1 MTAALLD
8 RALSIGA
15 DPRDNADERFRKR
28 LLVGVAL
35 IILPAGFIW
44 GCLYWV
50 VGERAVALTPWAYV
64 IGSTTSLA
72 VFARTRNFAFLRT
85 AQLVLILVLPALGTV
100 MLGGLDES
108 SSVILWALFAPLG
121 AVAFDRPGRAWP
133 WFAAFVAATVLAV
146 ALSEVVRPDG
156 ADLPDGFVR
165 TFDILNIV
173 VVSFVAMILLVTFA
187 RGRDTAQARV
197 EALLLNVLPAE
208 VAQRL
213 QSDPNSIADHF
224 DDASILFADVVDFTP
239 LSSRLDAR
247 QVVGL
252 LDRLF
257 TSFDELVDRHD
268 VEKIK
273 TIGDCYMVAA
283 GVPRKRPDH
292 AHALAG
298 LALEMRECARNCL
311 PEGAEHDLR
320 LRIGISSGPVV
331 AGVIGRRRFLYDLW
345 GDTVNMASRMESHG
359 TPDEI
364 QITRSTWEL
373 LRDDFV
379 VEPLGLVDVKG
390 KGAVETWRLVGP
402 RGPGLGPSEPATSRT
417 LSRAEHSGSAGR
429 GSSGHSGA

>member
-1 MTAALLD
+1 MAEALRD
-8 RALSIGA
+8 RVLSIGA
-15 DPRDNADERFRKR
+15 DARDTVDERFRKR

-35 IILPAGFIW
+35 VILPAGFVW
-44 GCLYWV
+44 GCLYWI
-50 VGERAVALTPWAYV
+50 VGEHEVALVPWAYV
-64 IGSTTSLA
+64 TGSIVSLF
-72 VFARTRNFAFLRT
+72 VFARTRSFAFLRT
-85 AQLVLILVLPALGTV
+85 AQLLLILIAPALGTV
-100 MLGGLDES
+100 MVGGLDES
-108 SSVILWALFAPLG
+108 SSVILWSLLAPLG
-121 AVAFDRPGRAWP
+121 AVAFARPGRAWP
-133 WFAAFVAATVLAV
+133 WFAAFVATTVLAV
-146 ALSEVVRPDG
+146 ALSEVVRPSG
-156 ADLPDGFVR
+156 ADLPNAFVR
-165 TFDILNIV
+165 TFDVLNII
-173 VVSFVAMILLVTFA
+173 VVSFVAMVLLVTFA
-187 RGRDTAQARV
+187 RGRETAQARV
-197 EALLLNVLPAE
+197 ETLLLNVLPADI
-208 VAQRL
+208 AQRL

-247 QVVGL
+247 EVVGL

-257 TSFDELVDRHD
+257 TSFDELVDRHE

-298 LALEMRECARNCL
+298 LALEMRECAKNFL

-359 TPDEI
+359 TPDVI
-364 QITRSTWEL
+364 QMTRSTWEL

-379 VEPLGLVDVKG
+379 AEPLGLVEVKG

-402 RGPGLGPSEPATSRT
+402 LGDE
-417 LSRAEHSGSAGR
+417 SASPR
-429 GSSGHSGA
+429 SYAIS

>member
-1 MTAALLD
+1 MVSVRAARGSRL
-8 RALSIGA
+8 RP
-15 DPRDNADERFRKR
+15 PR
-28 LLVGVAL
+28 
-35 IILPAGFIW
+35 
-44 GCLYWV
+44 
-50 VGERAVALTPWAYV
+50 
-64 IGSTTSLA
+64 
-72 VFARTRNFAFLRT
+72 
-85 AQLVLILVLPALGTV
+85 
-100 MLGGLDES
+100 
-108 SSVILWALFAPLG
+108 
-121 AVAFDRPGRAWP
+121 RAWP
-133 WFAAFVAATVLAV
+133 WFAAFVATIVV
-146 ALSEVVRPDG
+146 ALVLSEVVRPDG
-156 ADLPDGFVR
+156 ADLPAAFVA
-165 TFDILNIV
+165 TFDVLNIV
-173 VVSFVAMILLVTFA
+173 VVSLVALLLLVTFA
-187 RGRDTAQARV
+187 RGRETAQARV

-208 VAQRL
+208 IAQRL
-213 QSDPNSIADHF
+213 QSDPDSIADHF

-247 QVVGL
+247 EVVEL

-298 LALEMRECARNCL
+298 LALEMGECAKNCL
-311 PEGAEHDLR
+311 PEGSEHDLR

-359 TPDEI
+359 TPDAI

-373 LRDDFV
+373 VRDDFV

-390 KGAVETWRLVGP
+390 KGAVETWRLVGAAQRVATRP
-402 RGPGLGPSEPATSRT
+402 LCLSDAMLERPLAAALRGPR
-417 LSRAEHSGSAGR
+417 
-429 GSSGHSGA
+429 

>member
-1 MTAALLD
+1 MTAALRD

-15 DPRDNADERFRKR
+15 NPHDTADERFRKR

-35 IILPAGFIW
+35 IILPVAVVW
-44 GCLYWV
+44 GCLYWI
-50 VGERAVALTPWAYV
+50 VGEREVALTPWAYAT
-64 IGSTTSLA
+64 GSTISLA
-72 VFARTRNFAFLRT
+72 VFARTRSFGFLRT
-85 AQLVLILVLPALGTV
+85 AQQLLILVAPALGTV

-108 SSVILWALFAPLG
+108 SSVILWSLFAPLG

-133 WFAAFVAATVLAV
+133 WFAAFVATILVAL
-146 ALSEVVRPDG
+146 ALSEVVRPNG
-156 ADLPDGFVR
+156 ANLPEGFVR
-165 TFDILNIV
+165 TFDVLNIV
-173 VVSFVAMILLVTFA
+173 VVSLVAMMLLVTFA
-187 RGRDTAQARV
+187 QGRDTAQARV
-197 EALLLNVLPAE
+197 EALLLNVLPAD

-224 DDASILFADVVDFTP
+224 DEASILFADVVDFTP
-239 LSSRLDAR
+239 LSSQLDAR
-247 QVVGL
+247 EVVEL

-257 TSFDELVDRHD
+257 TTFDELVDRHD

-283 GVPRKRPDH
+283 GVPRERPDH

-298 LALEMRECARNCL
+298 LALDMCQCTKNFL
-311 PEGAEHDLR
+311 PEGTEHDLR

-359 TPDEI
+359 TPDCI

-373 LRDDFV
+373 LRADFV
-379 VEPLGLVDVKG
+379 AEPLGLVDVKG

-402 RGPGLGPSEPATSRT
+402 RGG
-417 LSRAEHSGSAGR
+417 
-429 GSSGHSGA
+429 

>member
-1 MTAALLD
+1 MTAALRD
-8 RALSIGA
+8 RVLSIGA
-15 DPRDNADERFRKR
+15 DPHDTSDERFRKR

-35 IILPAGFIW
+35 VILPVALLW
-44 GCLYWV
+44 GCLYWI
-50 VGERAVALTPWAYV
+50 VGEREVALTPWAYAA
-64 IGSTTSLA
+64 GSASSL
-72 VFARTRNFAFLRT
+72 VLFARTRDFPFLRT
-85 AQLVLILVLPALGTV
+85 AQQLLILVAPALGTV

-108 SSVILWALFAPLG
+108 SSVVLWSLFAPLG

-133 WFAAFVAATVLAV
+133 WFAGFVATVLLTLV
-146 ALSEVVRPDG
+146 LSEVVRPDG
-156 ADLPDGFVR
+156 ADLPEGFVR
-165 TFDILNIV
+165 TFDVLNIV
-173 VVSFVAMILLVTFA
+173 VVSVVAMLLLVTFA
-187 RGRDTAQARV
+187 RGRDAAQARV
-197 EALLLNVLPAE
+197 EALLLNVLPAD

-239 LSSRLDAR
+239 FSSRLDAR
-247 QVVGL
+247 EVVGL

-257 TSFDELVDRHD
+257 TSFDELVDRYE

-283 GVPRKRPDH
+283 GVPRQRPDH

-298 LALEMRECARNCL
+298 LAFEMRECAKDCL
-311 PEGAEHDLR
+311 PEGSEHDLR

-359 TPDEI
+359 TPDCI

-373 LRDDFV
+373 LRNDFEA
-379 VEPLGLVDVKG
+379 EPLGHVEVKG

-402 RGPGLGPSEPATSRT
+402 RGG
-417 LSRAEHSGSAGR
+417 
-429 GSSGHSGA
+429 

>member
-1 MTAALLD
+1 MTSPLFD
-8 RALSIGA
+8 RVLSFGA
-15 DPRDNADERFRKR
+15 DSRDSADERFRRR

-35 IILPAGFIW
+35 VILPVAVLW
-44 GCLYWV
+44 GCLYWL
-50 VGERAVALTPWAYV
+50 VGEHGVALTPWGYAA
-64 IGSTTSLA
+64 GSAASLV

-85 AQLVLILVLPALGTV
+85 AQQVLILVAPALGTV

-108 SSVILWALFAPLG
+108 SSVILWSLFAPLG

-133 WFAAFVAATVLAV
+133 WFAAFVATILFAV
-146 ALSEVVRPDG
+146 AFSEVVRPNG
-156 ADLPDGFVR
+156 ADLPEAFVL

-173 VVSFVAMILLVTFA
+173 VVSLVGILLLVTFA
-187 RGRDTAQARV
+187 RGREIAQARV
-197 EALLLNVLPAE
+197 ETLLLNVLPAE
-208 VAQRL
+208 VAERL

-247 QVVGL
+247 EVVGL

-257 TSFDELVDRHD
+257 TTFDELVDRYE

-283 GVPRKRPDH
+283 GVPKERPDH

-298 LALEMRECARNCL
+298 LALEMRECAKRFL
-311 PEGAEHDLR
+311 DRDGPGLR

-359 TPDEI
+359 APDFI
-364 QITRSTWEL
+364 QITRSTCEL
-373 LRDDFV
+373 LRDDFA

-402 RGPGLGPSEPATSRT
+402 R
-417 LSRAEHSGSAGR
+417 SG
-429 GSSGHSGA
+429 

>member
-1 MTAALLD
+1 MTAALGD

-15 DPRDNADERFRKR
+15 DQRDTADERFRKR

-35 IILPAGFIW
+35 IILPIGFVW

-50 VGERAVALTPWAYV
+50 IGEHGAALTPWAYV
-64 IGSTTSLA
+64 AGSTISLA
-72 VFARTRNFAFLRT
+72 VFARTRSFAFLRT
-85 AQLVLILVLPALGTV
+85 TQQLLILVAPAAGTV

-108 SSVILWALFAPLG
+108 SSVVLWSLFAPLG

-133 WFAAFVAATVLAV
+133 WFAAFVATIVFAL

-156 ADLPDGFVR
+156 ADLPNGFVR
-165 TFDILNIV
+165 TFDVLNIV
-173 VVSFVAMILLVTFA
+173 VVSLVAILLLVTFA
-187 RGRDTAQARV
+187 RGRNIAQARV
-197 EALLLNVLPAE
+197 EALLLNVLPAD

-224 DDASILFADVVDFTP
+224 DDTSILFADVVDFTP

-247 QVVGL
+247 DVVGL

-257 TSFDELVDRHD
+257 TSFDELVDRYD

-283 GVPRKRPDH
+283 GVPRQRPDH
-292 AHALAG
+292 AQALAG
-298 LALEMRECARNCL
+298 LALEMRRCAASCL
-311 PEGAEHDLR
+311 PEGADHDLR

-359 TPDEI
+359 SPDTI
-364 QITRSTWEL
+364 QITRSTYEL
-373 LRDDFV
+373 LRDDFEL
-379 VEPLGLVDVKG
+379 EPTGLVEVKG
-390 KGAVETWRLVGP
+390 KGEIETWRLVG
-402 RGPGLGPSEPATSRT
+402 RSESLARAPA
-417 LSRAEHSGSAGR
+417 
-429 GSSGHSGA
+429 